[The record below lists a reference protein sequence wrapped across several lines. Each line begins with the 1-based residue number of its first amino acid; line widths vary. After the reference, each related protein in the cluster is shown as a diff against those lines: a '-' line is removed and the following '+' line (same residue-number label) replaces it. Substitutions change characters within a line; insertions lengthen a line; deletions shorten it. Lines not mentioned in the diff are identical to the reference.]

1 MPPAPTTTKTL
12 TASTN
17 GTLIKS
23 PEEFKLDDS
32 LSNGKPTSTITNGV
46 SNGSASK
53 RRGAS
58 ESKNGKNEVAKSEK
72 EVDMHGHA
80 GVEMVW
86 RNVILFAYLH
96 TAALYGGYLWVS
108 GQVMWQTF
116 VWGKLINLNYVDSLN
131 QIRPKLIFNLPCLI
145 IL

>member
-23 PEEFKLDDS
+23 PEDFKLDDS
-32 LSNGKPTSTITNGV
+32 LSNGKPTTTLT
-46 SNGSASK
+46 NGSASK

-58 ESKNGKNEVAKSEK
+58 ESKNEKNEVAKTEK
-72 EVDMHGHA
+72 EVDMHGDA
-80 GVEMVW
+80 GVDIVW

-96 TAALYGGYLWVS
+96 TAALYGGYLWLS

-116 VWGKLINLNYVDSLN
+116 LWGNRNVKLTC
-131 QIRPKLIFNLPCLI
+131 R
-145 IL
+145 

>member
-32 LSNGKPTSTITNGV
+32 LSNGKPTSTLTNGV
-46 SNGSASK
+46 ANGSASK

-58 ESKNGKNEVAKSEK
+58 ETKNGKNEVSKLEK
-72 EVDMHGHA
+72 EVDMYGQG
-80 GVEMVW
+80 GVDIVW

-116 VWGKLINLNYVDSLN
+116 LWGKLSTLKCAIHFSQLDQN
-131 QIRPKLIFNLPCLI
+131 
-145 IL
+145 